1 MRIDKYLWCVRV
13 FKTRTLATEHCRSG
27 KVFVG
32 DAAVKPAHELR
43 GGERVRVRMGAV
55 HFSWEV
61 LGFPT
66 SRVGAGLVP
75 TYARDV
81 TPESERVKWAE
92 IREAQRDLLRPVGR
106 PTKRDRRDWDRQFE
120 GEP

>member
-1 MRIDKYLWCVRV
+1 MRVDKFLWCVRV

-32 DAAVKPAHELR
+32 EHAVKPAMELK
-43 GGERVRVRMGAV
+43 GGECIRVRMGAV

-61 LGFPT
+61 LEFPP
-66 SRVGAGLVP
+66 SRVGAAGVP
-75 TYARDV
+75 TYVRDV
-81 TPESERVKWAE
+81 TPESERLKLAE
-92 IREAQRDLLRPVGR
+92 IRAAQRDLLRPVGR
-106 PTKRDRRDWDRQFE
+106 PTKRDRRDWERQFE

>member
-43 GGERVRVRMGAV
+43 GGEQVRVRMGAV

-81 TPESERVKWAE
+81 TPESERGKWTE
-92 IREAQRDLLRPVGR
+92 IRAAQRDLLRPVGR
-106 PTKRDRRDWDRQFE
+106 PTKRDRRDWERQFE